1 MKNTSSPVRIKHI
14 PQRTCLG
21 CRQIRAKRELI
32 RVVSTPGGIIEI
44 DTSGKKAGRGAYFCS
59 SWQCWEEGLK
69 GKRLEHALRSQL
81 TRDNRERLIKDTKD
95 LLKELNSGQGK

>member
-1 MKNTSSPVRIKHI
+1 MKSTSSHVRIKHI

-32 RVVSTPGGIIEI
+32 RVVFTPDGTIEI
-44 DTSGKKAGRGAYFCS
+44 DTSGKKAGRGAYFCPT
-59 SWQCWEEGLK
+59 WECWEEGLK
-69 GKRLEHALRSQL
+69 GKRLEHALGSQL